1 MTKTVLHIAI
11 ISLLVY
17 SCGSERKSNAANN
30 EIKIGEY
37 AFQFP
42 QDFKLI
48 KEKGIDSH
56 VGRVSNENVDF
67 HFDYGYYS
75 NSLDKSIDEYLSED
89 VWKWNALGS
98 NNLLPEGDVT
108 GKTKEMK
115 LIDYITSDSI
125 KYTLLFL
132 YESDTIKYDLNIPDE
147 MRNTKIEIDTVDH
160 VVYKFVRK
168 EDYVGL
174 YAKNLKSFNNSINS
188 YKALS
193 ITANKLSH
201 EETEKCYEILRS
213 CKLINEYP

>member
-11 ISLLVY
+11 FTLLAC
-17 SCGSERKSNAANN
+17 SCSSKKESKAAKN
-30 EIKIGEY
+30 EIEIGEY
-37 AFQFP
+37 VFQFP

-56 VGRVSNENVDF
+56 VGRASNEKIDF
-67 HFDYGYYS
+67 QFDYGYYS
-75 NSLDKSIDEYLSED
+75 NSLDKSIDEYLTED
-89 VWKWNALGS
+89 VWKWNALRR

-108 GKTKEMK
+108 GKTKEME
-115 LIDYITSDSI
+115 LIDYVTSDSI

-132 YESDTIKYDLNIPDE
+132 YKSDTIKYDLNIPDE
-147 MRNTKIEIDTVDH
+147 MRNVKIEIDTVDH

-188 YKALS
+188 CKSLS
-193 ITANKLSH
+193 ITSDKLSH
-201 EETEKCYEILRS
+201 EETEKCYKILRS
-213 CKLINEYP
+213 CKLKNEYP